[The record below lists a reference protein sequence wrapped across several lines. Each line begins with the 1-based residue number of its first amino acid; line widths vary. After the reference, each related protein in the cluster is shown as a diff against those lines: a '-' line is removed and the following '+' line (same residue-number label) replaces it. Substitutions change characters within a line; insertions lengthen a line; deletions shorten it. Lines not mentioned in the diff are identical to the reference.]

1 MRSSMTNF
9 MGNTE
14 DMTGLVTASLVARK
28 KKYLYPLSLDTVRR
42 MCREKTFKT
51 AIKLGP
57 GKRAHWFISPVEI
70 MQYKLNRNAI
80 EL

>member
-1 MRSSMTNF
+1 

-14 DMTGLVTASLVARK
+14 ESLGLITASLASRK
-28 KKYLYPLSLDTVRR
+28 KKYLHPLSMDTVRR
-42 MCREKTFKT
+42 MCRERVFKT
-51 AIKLGP
+51 AVKLGS

-70 MQYKLNRNAI
+70 MQYKINRNAA